1 MKLHLDEK
9 VFRQAIQFTSDK
21 LQILPI
27 YIEKDYWVTYSLYK
41 MLQSPIKDD
50 IIFKGGTALSKCFGL
65 IERFSEDIDLV
76 ILQDGSVSGNQLK
89 NKLKGISNAITEIL
103 PEIEVKGITNKKG
116 MLRKTAHSYPKL
128 FKGSFN
134 QVRDFLVIESSWLG
148 SSEPYIIKE
157 INSFIGE
164 VLLGEEQT
172 ENIEKYGLYPF
183 EIKALDPRRTMC
195 EKIMSLV
202 RFSYSNNPIQDLK
215 LKIRHTYDLH
225 KLLQERIYLDYLKSK
240 DFEIM
245 LKIIIEEDKNSFR
258 TNNEWLNLPP
268 VESLFFKELK
278 ELWNSELKAVY
289 ENDFSSIVYGELPD
303 ESLVLNSLKRIN
315 QRLDRIV

>member
-1 MKLHLDEK
+1 
-9 VFRQAIQFTSDK
+9 
-21 LQILPI
+21 
-27 YIEKDYWVTYSLYK
+27 

-76 ILQDGSVSGNQLK
+76 VLQEGDESGNQLK
-89 NKLKGISNAITEIL
+89 NKLKGISNAILDEL
-103 PEIEVKGITNKKG
+103 PEVEVKGITNKKG

-164 VLLGEEQT
+164 VLLNEGQT
-172 ENIEKYGLYPF
+172 ENVEKYALSPF
-183 EIKALDPRRTMC
+183 SIKTLDPRRTMC

-202 RFSYSNNPIQDLK
+202 RFSYSENPIQDLK
-215 LKIRHTYDLH
+215 FKIRHTYDLH
-225 KLLQERIYLDYLKSK
+225 QLLQEEIYSDYLNSD
-240 DFEIM
+240 DFETM
-245 LKIIIEEDKNSFR
+245 LKLVIEEDKNSFR
-258 TNNEWLNLPP
+258 TNNEWLNAPP
-268 VESLFFKELK
+268 IESLFFKKLE
-278 ELWNSELKAVY
+278 ELWSSELKVVY

-303 ESLVLNSLKRIN
+303 ESLVLNSLKRIK
-315 QRLDRIV
+315 QRLNEIGLLNE